1 MTQVVVRSKD
11 VDVEGVRKRLE
22 EIKRQRVAEAR
33 RLGIF
38 EMVKLVT
45 TELGSKFWK
54 VHGNYYVFP
63 RMSEEEFRRASGGE
77 YRLYMLY
84 DDYGANAEVWYEG
97 RKVFDAS
104 LGEITLYVPGSW
116 VNQLINLYK
125 AAKIEAAKKRVKAE
139 LEAIKKEALRWGLS
153 LEDLG
158 LCNEDLSV

>member
-1 MTQVVVRSKD
+1 MD
-11 VDVEGVRKRLE
+11 VGVEVLARRLE
-22 EIKRQRVAEAR
+22 AIKKERIAEAR
-33 RLGIF
+33 RLRIY
-38 EMVKLVT
+38 EMAMLVA

-54 VHGNYYVFP
+54 VHGNYHVFP
-63 RMSEEEFRRASGGE
+63 RITEEEFRRLDPRR
-77 YRLYMLY
+77 YKLLIIY
-84 DDYGANAEVWYEG
+84 DDYGANMEVFLEG